1 MDNIIQLQT
10 KIDETKQA
18 LAAVDEYAT
27 LSGLNMLPQN
37 WIVEPYVFSTQTGI
51 REVKDEHD
59 NVTKFIFDFG
69 IKVKKHYDPARPC
82 YSESNSTLTT
92 QCSLVSGN
100 YKASADWTQEEKA
113 EIGNQSKS
121 DAKIELHALKRAEF
135 DFLDSTLQF
144 ILNDEGM

>member
-1 MDNIIQLQT
+1 MDNLIELQT
-10 KIDETKQA
+10 KIDETKQK

-51 REVKDEHD
+51 REVINEYN
-59 NVTKFIFDFG
+59 NVTKFIFDFEV
-69 IKVKKHYDPARPC
+69 KVKKHYDATRPC
-82 YSESNSTLTT
+82 YSESNSTLTA
-92 QCSLVSGN
+92 QCLLASGN
-100 YKASADWTQEEKA
+100 YKASADWTEEEKA
-113 EIGNQSKS
+113 EVGNQSKS

-144 ILNDEGM
+144 ILNDEGS

>member
-51 REVKDEHD
+51 REVTDEHD

-121 DAKIELHALKRAEF
+121 DAKIELHALKRAVF
-135 DFLDSTLQF
+135 DFLD
-144 ILNDEGM
+144 